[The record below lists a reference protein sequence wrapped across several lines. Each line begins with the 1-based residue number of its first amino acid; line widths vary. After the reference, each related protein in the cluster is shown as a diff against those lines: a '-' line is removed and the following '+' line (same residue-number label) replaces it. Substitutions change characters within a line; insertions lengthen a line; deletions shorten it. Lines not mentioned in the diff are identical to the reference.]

1 MCPLPFFL
9 PFLAVISFRKK
20 KENEESKDDLAKLPS
35 LDQKGVLPRQPGDQA
50 SDANAQAQPKD
61 DERIKVVNA
70 TVTDLKG
77 QVDGLQMQGKSLKGD
92 IDSMKNDLG
101 SINESM
107 KALLQVYEMVSRQYN
122 PFVENSFRNN
132 DMEQMSIPMKK
143 PSDDQPDDFI
153 MRPQDSFEAVPL
165 GQARPRA
172 PEFDPFERPN
182 ADRKMQNGRQADAAP
197 EQRQQHRESPPP
209 AIPYGPAA
217 PAPSYKTDNYC
228 FTQVHKIVEYHMNRI
243 YMEKMNGSRLAEE
256 DYDELD
262 HWLAELRRLEVR

>member
-1 MCPLPFFL
+1 M
-9 PFLAVISFRKK
+9 
-20 KENEESKDDLAKLPS
+20 DDLAKLPS
-35 LDQKGVLPRQPGDQA
+35 LDQKDVLARRPGDQA
-50 SDANAQAQPKD
+50 FDVNVQALPKD

-143 PSDDQPDDFI
+143 NSDDQPDDYI
-153 MRPQDSFEAVPL
+153 MRPQDSFEAMPL
-165 GQARPRA
+165 NQVRSRA
-172 PEFDPFERPN
+172 PEFDPFERPRT
-182 ADRKMQNGRQADAAP
+182 DMKMPNGRHEGAVP
-197 EQRQQHRESPPP
+197 EQRQQFRESTPP
-209 AIPYGPAA
+209 GLSNEPAA

-243 YMEKMNGSRLAEE
+243 YMDKMNGSRLTEE